1 MNVTTQ
7 YYLTEIR
14 ENPNTERALRAKQM
28 IENEISMYR
37 LAAWEMPRSKVGY
50 LCNLAAN
57 KLDRELKDAIYFNI
71 AS

>member
-1 MNVTTQ
+1 
-7 YYLTEIR
+7 
-14 ENPNTERALRAKQM
+14 M

-37 LAAWEMPRSKVGY
+37 LTAWEMPRSKVGY